1 MEFSLISS
9 YVIMK
14 DVMAFLSALSA
25 SGLRAI
31 SVTEIGTLFTATVFD
46 VAETP

>member
-25 SGLRAI
+25 SGLRDI
-31 SVTEIGTLFTATVFD
+31 SVTEIGTLFTAKVFD
-46 VAETP
+46 VAEIP